1 MNYIELF
8 DKHTIISKLPLKVGS
23 KELTSSM
30 KAKVL
35 LMKVQYNCIIESFE
49 KEMQEALNEL
59 KKDYPEFDKQAAD
72 IEKMRHIDEKMKAY
86 KEYKGEKESKPS
98 KPSEEELKEAEKIRE
113 TETEFNNANKKLT
126 KEYIDIR
133 MEKLKE
139 EVSLKEK
146 KFSFDEYTSI
156 IELIGDT
163 EVEINGQKLPAEN
176 FLSMIGSLFVE

>member
-8 DKHTIISKLPLKVGS
+8 DKHAIISKLPLKVGS

-35 LMKVQYNCIIESFE
+35 LMKVQYNGIIESFE

-72 IEKMRHIDEKMKAY
+72 IEKMRHVDEKMKAY
-86 KEYKGEKESKPS
+86 KEYKGDKGSKPS
-98 KPSEEELKEAEKIRE
+98 KPSEEELEEAEKIRE
-113 TETEFNNANKKLT
+113 TESEFNNVNKKLT
-126 KEYIDIR
+126 KEYIDTR

-156 IELIGDT
+156 IELIGDSET
-163 EVEINGQKLPAEN
+163 EINGQKLPAEN